1 MRPYKCG
8 HILSNSLLIIWR
20 CIIRATGSVVRWT
33 TYKQTQ
39 NICCHWES
47 RLRFLYK
54 KHAERLTE
62 AHDLPIMRL
71 FRARTARSTAVP
83 LKQLIRAVLGR
94 SRLHRHSNW
103 TCATTLADG
112 WLPAVQADGRFY
124 RPQPRPYME
133 RSAFWTHCV
142 CLSLF
147 VHFFISFFYALIFP
161 FHSSFFLSLFHSF
174 KMFSPF
180 LISLNLYCKETKQHA
195 VRTHCIVKQTSL
207 FLIALKILKDIIS
220 SVRLWNFEFS
230 DRMIMEMEARS
241 FLRRCSG
248 ISLNFPV

>member
-1 MRPYKCG
+1 
-8 HILSNSLLIIWR
+8 
-20 CIIRATGSVVRWT
+20 
-33 TYKQTQ
+33 
-39 NICCHWES
+39 
-47 RLRFLYK
+47 
-54 KHAERLTE
+54 
-62 AHDLPIMRL
+62 
-71 FRARTARSTAVP
+71 
-83 LKQLIRAVLGR
+83 
-94 SRLHRHSNW
+94 
-103 TCATTLADG
+103 
-112 WLPAVQADGRFY
+112 
-124 RPQPRPYME
+124 
-133 RSAFWTHCV
+133 
-142 CLSLF
+142 
-147 VHFFISFFYALIFP
+147 
-161 FHSSFFLSLFHSF
+161 LFHSF